1 MTNPDSI
8 TMCLQR
14 LRDGD
19 GAAAGE
25 MLPLLYG
32 ELRGLAAHC
41 MRGERS
47 GHTLQPTALV
57 HEAWLRLG
65 DGNFANRAHFFASA
79 SEAMRRI
86 LVERARRKCC
96 EKRGSGVTDVDVAGL
111 EIAFPAGTEEEA
123 LAVDDALNRLA
134 QRDPRKAE
142 VVKLRYF
149 VGLSFEQTAEALGIS
164 VPTAKRDWIYARAW
178 FHQEITR
185 GRSRPPS

>member
-25 MLPLLYG
+25 MLPMLYG

-57 HEAWLRLG
+57 HEAWLKVARALGNGADIRDRQHFLAVATKAMRQVLVNHARDRGAHKRGAGVPRVPLDECIDAIEATTGDIVGLDDLLERLAK
-65 DGNFANRAHFFASA
+65 DYARAAQVVEMRVFGGMLVEEVAQALGLAESTVKADWRFASA
-79 SEAMRRI
+79 WLQKE
-86 LVERARRKCC
+86 
-96 EKRGSGVTDVDVAGL
+96 
-111 EIAFPAGTEEEA
+111 
-123 LAVDDALNRLA
+123 
-134 QRDPRKAE
+134 
-142 VVKLRYF
+142 
-149 VGLSFEQTAEALGIS
+149 LS
-164 VPTAKRDWIYARAW
+164 R
-178 FHQEITR
+178 
-185 GRSRPPS
+185 